1 MNRKLGKRKIRVS
14 TRRGLAVIMVLMVI
28 ALLSTIAFSTV
39 KLCRNDQLETTSEH
53 RYAVARCAAQ
63 GGLHRGVALLRRNK
77 NLRGNLDI
85 RGTTLPAGAGLQV
98 NVQPLGSTSLL
109 ITSTVNYR
117 GISIADKAIVDSSR
131 L

>member
-1 MNRKLGKRKIRVS
+1 MKAISGGRRNRL
-14 TRRGLAVIMVLMVI
+14 RRRGGLAVIMVLMVI
-28 ALLSTIAFSTV
+28 ALLSAMAFSAV
-39 KLCRNDQLETTSEH
+39 KLCRNDQLETTGEH